1 MSDFG
6 PVPVARPPDA
16 PSDAAAGYAASL
28 DHAVW
33 FHRPFSPRQWHLY
46 DVRSLNNTD
55 SRGLV
60 VGSLYDR
67 AGSLVASTTQE
78 ALWRF

>member
-1 MSDFG
+1 
-6 PVPVARPPDA
+6 
-16 PSDAAAGYAASL
+16 
-28 DHAVW
+28 
-33 FHRPFSPRQWHLY
+33 
-46 DVRSLNNTD
+46 VRSLNNTD

-67 AGSLVASTTQE
+67 AAALVASTSQE